1 MTLKEL
7 YEWAFAHDYL
17 AKSRQGPMKTHL
29 MKYAKF
35 LGDEWAT
42 CRPEVYHQ
50 PEDEIRTCIETHLA
64 TTDLAKRSRDNHV
77 KDVITLFRLAA
88 KHDVLVPYDTQLIPW
103 KKTAYATTFRRERP
117 HVQTHSVESYALG
130 SQVAGGELQRARG
143 QWKRAQAQRKADGL
157 PELPF
162 ERPVRPT
169 LAELAPQ
176 LAQEIDTYLAW
187 CTPKIARDRPQH
199 LYKTPSTQHRTR
211 HHVACVAGYAVQ
223 HGHDPGRLTMRI
235 LADVKMLEEF
245 AWWWIEERRGRNTQ
259 GLTMILEE
267 MKTIARYHL
276 HDETMATAIIQ
287 LYQQLPAEETV
298 IDKDLRMLTLEEL
311 EWIGQSV
318 YPLNERRLQD
328 VPYLSDVVQH
338 VHDPIAYPKFWS
350 GHSHATGGHLALWVG
365 ASLIIR
371 LMVRRPLRQINVR
384 QLLIDQNLIEVNGH
398 YELRFAGEELKVRQ
412 RRVKGRHRQVRVN
425 RWAFHFPHE
434 LENLLQEYLQ
444 VWRPK
449 LLRRSPEG
457 SPYLFINGRGKPFD
471 TNHMARV
478 VEETTWRFTQQRP
491 GGPVMVNPHGVRTIW
506 ATRMLK
512 AGLNIIDV
520 SRFLGDKIQTVYDKY
535 VTLSDESPPPT
546 PWEIELANKIAQ
558 RRD

>member
-1 MTLKEL
+1 
-7 YEWAFAHDYL
+7 
-17 AKSRQGPMKTHL
+17 
-29 MKYAKF
+29 
-35 LGDEWAT
+35 
-42 CRPEVYHQ
+42 
-50 PEDEIRTCIETHLA
+50 
-64 TTDLAKRSRDNHV
+64 
-77 KDVITLFRLAA
+77 
-88 KHDVLVPYDTQLIPW
+88 
-103 KKTAYATTFRRERP
+103 
-117 HVQTHSVESYALG
+117 
-130 SQVAGGELQRARG
+130 
-143 QWKRAQAQRKADGL
+143 
-157 PELPF
+157 
-162 ERPVRPT
+162 
-169 LAELAPQ
+169 
-176 LAQEIDTYLAW
+176 
-187 CTPKIARDRPQH
+187 
-199 LYKTPSTQHRTR
+199 
-211 HHVACVAGYAVQ
+211 
-223 HGHDPGRLTMRI
+223 
-235 LADVKMLEEF
+235 
-245 AWWWIEERRGRNTQ
+245 
-259 GLTMILEE
+259 
-267 MKTIARYHL
+267 
-276 HDETMATAIIQ
+276 
-287 LYQQLPAEETV
+287 
-298 IDKDLRMLTLEEL
+298 
-311 EWIGQSV
+311 
-318 YPLNERRLQD
+318 
-328 VPYLSDVVQH
+328 
-338 VHDPIAYPKFWS
+338 
-350 GHSHATGGHLALWVG
+350 
-365 ASLIIR
+365 
-371 LMVRRPLRQINVR
+371 
-384 QLLIDQNLIEVNGH
+384 LIDQNLIEVNGH